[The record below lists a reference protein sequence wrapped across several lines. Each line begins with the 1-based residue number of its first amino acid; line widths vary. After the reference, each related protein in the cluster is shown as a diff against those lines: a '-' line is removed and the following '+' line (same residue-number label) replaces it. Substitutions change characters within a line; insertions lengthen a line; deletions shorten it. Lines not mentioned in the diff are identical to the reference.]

1 MPLTRPTSESSV
13 AVKPF
18 HQKNPSIKTPMK
30 HIKPHVFAILA
41 LASLMTGQSARAD
54 FIVAESNTGNA
65 ELYSST
71 GTHVGTF
78 ASGLATPIGI
88 AVGGGNIYINEL
100 GGGAGGG
107 GQTTKF
113 SETGVNLGVVNS
125 AATNF
130 NHQPA
135 GLAWSD
141 NRINSAAFGINY
153 LTSSGP
159 DAGTEDGDPGTP
171 LPYLFYPPS
180 TATIHGV
187 ASANPNG
194 FTGVYFSYF
203 SLVDG
208 SGGIGY
214 WDPGVT
220 AFDSIATVPAGATPR
235 GLVTDGNG
243 NLYFALL
250 DAGEIWR
257 RDSEGAV
264 TTWKI
269 GLDSPVGLAIDAG
282 IIYVGSFNGQTITG
296 YSLEDGSQVSQFSTL
311 SNPQYF
317 AIVTLAAVPV
327 LPKLRMVS
335 AGGGTATLEL
345 DAAANMAY
353 MVEFSTTLDAGSW
366 DMLQVVPAG
375 LERIETIT
383 DTNATDPKR
392 FYRASVA
399 P

>member
-1 MPLTRPTSESSV
+1 
-13 AVKPF
+13 
-18 HQKNPSIKTPMK
+18 MK
-30 HIKPHVFAILA
+30 HITHLAFATLA
-41 LASLMTGQSARAD
+41 VASLMNCPSARAD
-54 FIVAESNTGNA
+54 FIVNEQDGNA
-65 ELYSST
+65 RLYSSE
-71 GTHVGTF
+71 GTPAGTF
-78 ASGLATPIGI
+78 ATGLATPIGI

-100 GGGAGGG
+100 FGGAGGG

-113 SETGVNLGVVNS
+113 SEAGMNLGVVNS
-125 AATNF
+125 AASPYF
-130 NHQPA
+130 HYPA

-141 NRINSAAFGINY
+141 NRINSAAFGQNT

-171 LPYLFYPPS
+171 LSYLYYVPS

-194 FTGVYFSYF
+194 FTGVYFSYA
-203 SLVDG
+203 SEVDG

-220 AFDSIATVPAGATPR
+220 AFDSIATVPAGSVPR
-235 GLVTDGNG
+235 GLVTDGSG

-250 DAGEIWR
+250 NAGEIWK
-257 RDSEGAV
+257 RDALGIV
-264 TTWKI
+264 TTWKT

-282 IIYVGSFNGQTITG
+282 IIYVSSYNSQTITG
-296 YSLEDGSQVSQFSTL
+296 YNLSDGTQTSQFSTT

-317 AIVTLAAVPV
+317 ALVTLATEPV
-327 LPKLRMVS
+327 LPKLRMIS

-345 DAAANMAY
+345 DAAVNVAY
-353 MVEFSTTLDAGSW
+353 TVEFSPTLATDSW
-366 DMLQVVPAG
+366 DLLEVVPAG
-375 LERIETIT
+375 LERTQTIT
-383 DTNATDPKR
+383 DTNFTGSKR
-392 FYRASVA
+392 FYRASLA